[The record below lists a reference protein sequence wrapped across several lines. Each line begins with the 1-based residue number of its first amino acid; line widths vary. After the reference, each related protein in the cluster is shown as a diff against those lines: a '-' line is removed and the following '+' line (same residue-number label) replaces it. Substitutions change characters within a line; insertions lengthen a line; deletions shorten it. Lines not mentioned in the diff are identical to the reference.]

1 MANVNGGLVS
11 NKDNKQQQPQ
21 AIVTVKGLLCKDDF
35 KKRFEDIL
43 GKKATGFISSVINIA
58 SGKSLEGVDSNSVV
72 ASAVV
77 AATLD
82 LPIDP
87 NLGFAYIV
95 PFNDNKNKR
104 KVAQFQIG
112 YKGFIQLAMRSG
124 QYKTINATEVFEHE
138 IKHIN
143 RLTGEIEFNE
153 NPEPST
159 KVVGYVAYFRLING
173 FEKAL
178 YMSREQLE
186 AHGKK
191 YSQSYKSKQDWVV
204 KTSLWTTDFDTMATK
219 TVIKQLISK
228 YGPLSIE
235 MQTAIATDQAVINN
249 KVVNGEDISGNIEY
263 PDNPNSDFEET
274 NNIVDTEYTETKSE
288 ESNKDENANKSNE
301 KDIYEGTPFANENE

>member
-11 NKDNKQQQPQ
+11 DQGNNQPK
-21 AIVTVKGLLCKDDF
+21 AITTVKGLLCKDDF

-43 GKKATGFISSVINIA
+43 GKKAAGFISSVINIA

-124 QYKTINATEVFEHE
+124 QYKTINATEVYDHE
-138 IKHIN
+138 IKHVN

-153 NPEPST
+153 SPEPST

-204 KTSLWTTDFDTMATK
+204 KTSLWTTDFDIMATK

-263 PDNPNSDFEET
+263 PDNPNNDFEGNET
-274 NNIVDTEYTETKSE
+274 VLDAEYQE
-288 ESNKDENANKSNE
+288 ASNE
-301 KDIYEGTPFANENE
+301 DLNNNENSQKDMFEGTPLG